1 MSQQTEQISE
11 DDLSKAF
18 AQSYKFVHSHLQEG
32 FIRADGQSVGLTPKW
47 NSLLLV
53 FRLLPLLICIKLLTI
68 LMHPS
73 SLFFRVL
80 TTVVAIVLEI

>member
-18 AQSYKFVHSHLQEG
+18 AESYKFVHPHLQEG

-53 FRLLPLLICIKLLTI
+53 FRPLPLLI
-68 LMHPS
+68 
-73 SLFFRVL
+73 
-80 TTVVAIVLEI
+80 